1 MHFLKQNQTPCSLL
15 MEKALF
21 FANWAHQSQS
31 TTHTWNFQFLPV
43 ELLGEVATRHVYGQM
58 EALVGWG
65 GATWLFCSCC
75 EMAGEPT
82 HMCYALWQMVS
93 QFKTP
98 FSNTAF
104 WDSRAQRRVLINFVN
119 NDFYHSFSIGYCMTK
134 RITHV
139 HTFGQRTNEASSCN
153 FNFCYISIIL
163 NSLIRDK
170 IIIFPI
176 VLFCWIAYSSITA
189 KKISLFN

>member
-1 MHFLKQNQTPCSLL
+1 MCIFWNKIRHH
-15 MEKALF
+15 ALF
-21 FANWAHQSQS
+21 SWKKPSFLQIGRINRKAQP
-31 TTHTWNFQFLPV
+31 THGIFNFFLS
-43 ELLGEVATRHVYGQM
+43 ELLGEVATRHVHGQM

-65 GATWLFCSCC
+65 GATWLFCTCC

-82 HMCYALWQMVS
+82 HMCYALWQMAS

-139 HTFGQRTNEASSCN
+139 HTFSQRTNEAPSCN
-153 FNFCYISIIL
+153 FNFCYISII
-163 NSLIRDK
+163 
-170 IIIFPI
+170 
-176 VLFCWIAYSSITA
+176 
-189 KKISLFN
+189 

>member
-1 MHFLKQNQTPCSLL
+1 

-65 GATWLFCSCC
+65 GATWLFYTCC
-75 EMAGEPT
+75 WMAGEPT

-104 WDSRAQRRVLINFVN
+104 
-119 NDFYHSFSIGYCMTK
+119 
-134 RITHV
+134 
-139 HTFGQRTNEASSCN
+139 
-153 FNFCYISIIL
+153 
-163 NSLIRDK
+163 
-170 IIIFPI
+170 
-176 VLFCWIAYSSITA
+176 
-189 KKISLFN
+189 

>member
-1 MHFLKQNQTPCSLL
+1 MLSSHGKSPLFCKLGASIAKHNPH
-15 MEKALF
+15 MEF
-21 FANWAHQSQS
+21 SISSCRTFRRSGN
-31 TTHTWNFQFLPV
+31 TTRVWTD
-43 ELLGEVATRHVYGQM
+43 G
-58 EALVGWG
+58 GWG
-65 GATWLFCSCC
+65 GATWLFCTCC
-75 EMAGEPT
+75 EMAGEPN
-82 HMCYALWQMVS
+82 HMCYALWQMAS

-104 WDSRAQRRVLINFVN
+104 WDSRAHRRVLINFVN
-119 NDFYHSFSIGYCMTK
+119 NDFYHSFSIGYSMTK

-139 HTFGQRTNEASSCN
+139 QTFSQRTNEASSCN

-176 VLFCWIAYSSITA
+176 VLFCWIAYSSIMA